1 MEHLKDVVPS
11 RMADLAAAM
20 GVDTHDMAE
29 VEAVSAACEAVR
41 QLIRELGLPT
51 RLSEVK
57 VTRDDFAA
65 IADDAI
71 EDLVVAFS
79 PVQVSRD
86 GILQLLERAY

>member
-1 MEHLKDVVPS
+1 M
-11 RMADLAAAM
+11 
-20 GVDTHDMAE
+20 
-29 VEAVSAACEAVR
+29 R
-41 QLIRELGLPT
+41 QLIQELGLPT

-65 IADDAI
+65 IADDAM

-86 GILQLLERAY
+86 GILELLERAY